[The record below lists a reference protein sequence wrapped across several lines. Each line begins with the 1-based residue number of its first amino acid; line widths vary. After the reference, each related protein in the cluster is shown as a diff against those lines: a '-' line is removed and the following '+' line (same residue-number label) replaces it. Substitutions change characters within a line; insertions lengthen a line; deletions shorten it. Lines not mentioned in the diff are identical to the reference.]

1 MRPRATIGRWAGFPV
16 LKIIRALVTPSP
28 QLINAAR
35 AFLKDNDIVC
45 IPSEDNRVGAL
56 GGKLQ
61 ALRKDAKERFQPP
74 RGDEDSEGKEPLDNV
89 VSLRVAE

>member
-1 MRPRATIGRWAGFPV
+1 M
-16 LKIIRALVTPSP
+16 
-28 QLINAAR
+28 
-35 AFLKDNDIVC
+35 C

-61 ALRKDAKERFQPP
+61 ALRKDAKERFKD
-74 RGDEDSEGKEPLDNV
+74 GEGKDPVDNV

>member
-1 MRPRATIGRWAGFPV
+1 
-16 LKIIRALVTPSP
+16 
-28 QLINAAR
+28 
-35 AFLKDNDIVC
+35 VC